1 MAITVLALRR
11 SFTFSKTSI
20 YEISRISTLST
31 KQMILENALQTDKQ
45 CLESFLETTQ
55 LSIRDDSRIT

>member
-1 MAITVLALRR
+1 MAITILALRR

-55 LSIRDDSRIT
+55 LSI